1 MPHTFELSKENKL
14 LTVISKGDI
23 NVEESKKLVEYGI
36 DLYNTKIID
45 KVILDVRQQSST
57 VNIGVLFG
65 LTEKLPNDAKIA
77 ILVSESLSTL
87 QSHKFLE
94 TAGYNSGKM
103 LKLFFEVEKANNW
116 LGIK

>member
-1 MPHTFELSKENKL
+1 MPHTLELSKENKL

-36 DLYNTKIID
+36 DLYNKNIID

-77 ILVSESLSTL
+77 ILVSENLSTL

-94 TAGYNSGKM
+94 TASFNSGKM
-103 LKLFFEVEKANNW
+103 LKLFFVESQAMSW
-116 LGIK
+116 LNIN